1 MEEYVL
7 EWKSMGWNGGVW
19 AVMEEKG
26 LEWRS
31 MGLTGSEWENV

>member
-1 MEEYVL
+1 MCWNGGEWAGMEEY
-7 EWKSMGWNGGVW
+7 
-19 AVMEEKG
+19 G